1 MSKKIKYRTWEDHMQ
16 DVLSDPEYARF
27 YLLSRIEEYLED
39 QELDFFLRNVRYVVD
54 AQIGIEKLA
63 SLVDKTEEE
72 LEQAFSG
79 EVEPGMDLLLVILQ
93 AIGIFDQTSSR
104 KEAA

>member
-1 MSKKIKYRTWEDHMQ
+1 
-16 DVLSDPEYARF
+16 
-27 YLLSRIEEYLED
+27 
-39 QELDFFLRNVRYVVD
+39 VD
-54 AQIGIEKLA
+54 AQIGIEQLA
-63 SLVDKTEEE
+63 ILSNKTEEE